1 MLNFLFEG
9 YYVLFLLMGTEGEG
23 EAKAGAEAGEQGG
36 QGEAGGERGSGEAG
50 GEEGSGESEG
60 S

>member
-1 MLNFLFEG
+1 MLNFLFKG

-36 QGEAGGERGSGEAG
+36 QGEREAG
-50 GEEGSGESEG
+50 GEGGSGESEG

>member
-1 MLNFLFEG
+1 MLNFLFKG
-9 YYVLFLLMGTEGEG
+9 YYFLYLLMGTEGEG

-36 QGEAGGERGSGEAG
+36 QGEAGGEG
-50 GEEGSGESEG
+50 GSGESEG

>member
-1 MLNFLFEG
+1 MLNFLFKG
-9 YYVLFLLMGTEGEG
+9 YYFLYLR